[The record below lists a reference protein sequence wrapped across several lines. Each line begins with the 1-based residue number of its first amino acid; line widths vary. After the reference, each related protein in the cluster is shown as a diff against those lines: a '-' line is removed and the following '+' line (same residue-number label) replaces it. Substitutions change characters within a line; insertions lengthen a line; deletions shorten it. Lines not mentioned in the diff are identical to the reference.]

1 MLMMMPRIIPQQ
13 EHRPGHHANAWLAR
27 CAQGPSMPEGR
38 AERAVEAER
47 RALDGAERSGILK
60 GVMAA
65 LQVERCDLP
74 DFGVTTGVRVWS

>member
-1 MLMMMPRIIPQQ
+1 MLYVTLVLMLVSRMIPQHEYRLAITQ
-13 EHRPGHHANAWLAR
+13 HAWLAR

-47 RALDGAERSGILK
+47 RALDGAEHSGILK

-65 LQVERCDLP
+65 LQVER
-74 DFGVTTGVRVWS
+74 

>member
-1 MLMMMPRIIPQQ
+1 
-13 EHRPGHHANAWLAR
+13 
-27 CAQGPSMPEGR
+27 MPEGR

-47 RALDGAERSGILK
+47 RALDGAEHSGILK

-65 LQVERCDLP
+65 LQVERYDLP